1 VAHSSTLRI
10 AWRSLGRNRRRTALA
25 LGAIA
30 VAELAIVFY
39 EGVVRG
45 YTDWLLAAVTGP
57 FVGHVQVHAPKW
69 RDERALD
76 LYIDDADR
84 RLEEIRRVPGIERA
98 HARIYGPALV
108 AKAEEGE
115 AAVVVGVD
123 IAEEAQ
129 FGLLEGVPSTVHPKH
144 GQVLV
149 GRTLAESLGV
159 KTGDEIAVLGQASD
173 GSIANELYTVAG
185 AAETPVDLVN
195 RMGLLMPLE
204 DARALLVMPNA
215 AHEIVIR
222 GKDSGEA
229 AALAARLQKLD
240 TLRGEEILDW
250 RKIAP
255 EMANVL
261 DVMGAAELI
270 ILSLVFVAAA
280 AGAANTMM
288 MATFERT
295 RELGMLLALGTRPRR
310 IVAMVLTEGVILGV
324 VGLLLGAA
332 VGVALVL
339 LFGQRGIDISGLAG
353 EGGGAGVSFAG
364 LRIQML
370 FYPRLDVAGLWN
382 SLIAVMITSMLAAL
396 WPALRAARLEPM
408 EAMRS

>member
-1 VAHSSTLRI
+1 MAARSTLRI

-30 VAELAIVFY
+30 VAEIAIVFY
-39 EGVVRG
+39 EGVVNG

-76 LYIDDADR
+76 QVIDDADAK
-84 RLEEIRRVPGIERA
+84 LEGIRNAPGVESA

-108 AKAEEGE
+108 AKGEEGE

-123 IAEEAQ
+123 LDAEAKS
-129 FGLLEGVPSTVHPKH
+129 GLLERVPRTLHPKH
-144 GQVLV
+144 GQVLL
-149 GRTLAESLGV
+149 GRTLAESLGA
-159 KTGDEIAVLGQASD
+159 KAGDELAVLGQASD
-173 GSIANELYTVAG
+173 GSIANDLFVVTG

-195 RMGLLMPLE
+195 RMGLVVSLE
-204 DARALLVMPNA
+204 DARAFLVMPNR
-215 AHEIVIR
+215 AHEIVVR
-222 GKDSGEA
+222 GKDSRQAE
-229 AALAARLQKLD
+229 ALAAD
-240 TLRGEEILDW
+240 LRGLDALKGEEVLDW
-250 RKIAP
+250 RSLAP
-255 EMANVL
+255 EMANIL

-310 IVAMVLTEGVILGV
+310 IVAMVLSEGVILGV
-324 VGLLLGAA
+324 AGLILGAA
-332 VGVALVL
+332 IGVALVL
-339 LFGQRGIDISGLAG
+339 VFGVRGIDLSGLAG
-353 EGGGAGVSFAG
+353 EGGGAAVSFGG
-364 LRIQML
+364 LRIEML
-370 FYPRLDVAGLWN
+370 FYPRLDLRGLSN
-382 SLIAVMITSMLAAL
+382 SLIAVMLTSMLAAL
-396 WPALRAARLEPM
+396 WPAIRAARLQPV